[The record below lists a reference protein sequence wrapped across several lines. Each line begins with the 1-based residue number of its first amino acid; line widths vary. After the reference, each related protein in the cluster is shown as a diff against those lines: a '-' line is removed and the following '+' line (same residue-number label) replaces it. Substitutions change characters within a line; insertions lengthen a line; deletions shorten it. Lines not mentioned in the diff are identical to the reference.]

1 MSRHCTSGRPASII
15 TENWRVN
22 TAMFFAGTPLA
33 LSLPT
38 APVAAAFF
46 CVGWILVTWICSR
59 RNAETTASIVS
70 PMRSPDTFSPERV
83 RPENANV
90 AIDQSPMLGRALQ
103 IADC

>member
-1 MSRHCTSGRPASII
+1 
-15 TENWRVN
+15 
-22 TAMFFAGTPLA
+22 MFFAGTPLA

-38 APVAAAFF
+38 APAAAAFF

-59 RNAETTASIVS
+59 RNAATTASIVS

-90 AIDQSPMLGRALQ
+90 AITLSLRYWGELYSFPTADCWLL
-103 IADC
+103 IADCHYVRAGR